1 MRIADS
7 NSMCPLLHAALGDS
21 DYSCFQA
28 ILDEVV
34 LYGSVT
40 EWSSATTKV
49 ARTRMMPDTDALTPS
64 PPSNNSLGSTQL
76 IHNGFAE
83 DEVGRKLCPHLMRR
97 QRVWSPH
104 QEEAMLCPYLSD
116 HPVDQFAQLRGH

>member
-1 MRIADS
+1 MHIADS
-7 NSMCPLLHAALGDS
+7 NSMHPLLHAALGDS

-49 ARTRMMPDTDALTPS
+49 ARTRMMPDTDALIPS

-83 DEVGRKLCPHLMRR
+83 DEVGRKLCPH
-97 QRVWSPH
+97 
-104 QEEAMLCPYLSD
+104 
-116 HPVDQFAQLRGH
+116 